1 MTRKEEL
8 AEQSRK
14 KTVKKLK
21 EAWRALGLEPPKDID
36 SADNK
41 KVIIQLLMNRGISIN
56 ILLKLLV
63 KSQDKIRDDVLAQR
77 FLNSTLYRN

>member
-41 KVIIQLLMNRGISIN
+41 RVIIQLLMNRGTLIN
-56 ILLKLLV
+56 ILFMFLV
-63 KSQDKIRDDVLAQR
+63 QSQDKIRDDVLAQR
-77 FLNSTLYRN
+77 FLNSTLHHD

>member
-8 AEQSRK
+8 EEQSRK

-36 SADNK
+36 SSANK
-41 KVIIQLLMNRGISIN
+41 KVIIQLLMNRGTNTNNLLTFISEIT
-56 ILLKLLV
+56 
-63 KSQDKIRDDVLAQR
+63 R
-77 FLNSTLYRN
+77 